1 MSWQDE
7 LQKYPLVPIT
17 TGDGEVYEVK
27 LVVKGGGIDTLT
39 AAYNYPGKRGSKP
52 KRNSS
57 ASPVYDL
64 TFYIN
69 QEEFNAFKT
78 SVTAIDNDWTIEH
91 PLYKTL
97 VGLPVGEIGW
107 DNSKY
112 NDVLVTLQFQESLKD
127 EIPVILRDYKAELD
141 KKNEE
146 IRANAIENVGD
157 IEFTPQDVSIISS
170 LADSLEELY
179 QNILNNDYINAIY
192 DLKSSINADVFDSFR
207 FMEAFNHLLILP
219 VRMLSNPLDGLG
231 TGLIASVK
239 ERNKIIKAQH
249 QALLDLVPDS
259 ESLAIFKE
267 NALSVNITTLT
278 ETVSTPGESVSKLAG
293 FDITDET
300 EETREDD
307 YTYKKD
313 VTATIA
319 TVNELYDDFIVSIDA
334 IDDFI
339 PDDTINQNITNSVLL
354 AIQEI
359 KELSTRAKVQN
370 IYITKS
376 DTTPELLAF
385 ELYGSATDENIQRI
399 IDDNDLFGKE
409 SLRNSWRNMIIR
421 RNVEIIYYV

>member
-1 MSWQDE
+1 
-7 LQKYPLVPIT
+7 
-17 TGDGEVYEVK
+17 
-27 LVVKGGGIDTLT
+27 
-39 AAYNYPGKRGSKP
+39 
-52 KRNSS
+52 
-57 ASPVYDL
+57 
-64 TFYIN
+64 
-69 QEEFNAFKT
+69 
-78 SVTAIDNDWTIEH
+78 
-91 PLYKTL
+91 
-97 VGLPVGEIGW
+97 
-107 DNSKY
+107 
-112 NDVLVTLQFQESLKD
+112 QFQESLKD
-127 EIPVILRDYKAELD
+127 EVPVILRDYKAELD

-146 IRANAIENVGD
+146 IRANAIENVSD
-157 IEFTPQDVSIISS
+157 REFTPQDVSIISS

-179 QNILNNDYINAIY
+179 QNILNNDYVNAIY

-249 QALLDLVPDS
+249 QALLDLVSDS
-259 ESLAIFKE
+259 KSLAIFKE

-339 PDDTINQNITNSVLL
+339 PDDTINQNVTNSVLL